1 MKNLTKSSTLSVQNK
16 RTLQT
21 PPVQNGNSNSTHLMT
36 FWDYLIISPLSTAA
50 HAWPS
55 AGNIVVPETAPALCY
70 EAHRPIGVGGWG
82 GITF

>member
-1 MKNLTKSSTLSVQNK
+1 
-16 RTLQT
+16 
-21 PPVQNGNSNSTHLMT
+21 MT

-82 GITF
+82 GTDLFPYSGSQGGQGWDGTAYRIRLAE